1 MSTYPNY
8 SLGRPS
14 YSGSP
19 LPHAQKEHL
28 HGKDCQQHRRGYR
41 RDSLVRLNRLDEGLP
56 GNVAV
61 KLEFYNP
68 AGSVK
73 DRIGRA
79 IIDAAEESGALKP
92 GGTIVEG
99 TSGNTGIALA
109 MVGAARGYRVILTM
123 PETMSAERRVL
134 LRAYGAQI
142 VLTPGTEGMRGAVEK
157 AKEIVANT
165 ENAILASQ
173 FSNEANPAIHY
184 KTTGPE
190 IWEATDGKVDIFVA
204 GIGTGGTISGSG
216 KYLKEQNPNI
226 KVVAVEPKDSPLL
239 SEGRV
244 GPHKIQGL
252 GANFVP
258 ETLDR
263 GIYDSVTAV
272 SAEDAMRTSRQLA
285 TQEGILGGISSGAAV
300 WAALEEAKK
309 SENKD
314 KLIVAIVPDFG
325 ERYISTALYEDIRG

>member
-1 MSTYPNY
+1 MAKILNSIVEAT
-8 SLGRPS
+8 GQT
-14 YSGSP
+14 P
-19 LPHAQKEHL
+19 LVK
-28 HGKDCQQHRRGYR
+28 
-41 RDSLVRLNRLDEGLP
+41 LNRLDEGLP

-79 IIDAAEESGALKP
+79 IIDAAEKSGALKP

-157 AKEIVANT
+157 AKEIVATT

-173 FSNEANPAIHY
+173 FTNEANPAIHY
-184 KTTGPE
+184 NTTGPE
-190 IWEATDGKVDIFVA
+190 IWEVTDGKVDIFVA
-204 GIGTGGTISGSG
+204 GIGTGGTISGTG
-216 KYLKEQNPNI
+216 KYLKEQNPDV

-263 GIYDSVTAV
+263 GVYDSVTPV
-272 SAEDAMRTSRQLA
+272 SAEDAMRTSRLLA

>member
-1 MSTYPNY
+1 MAKILNSIVEAT
-8 SLGRPS
+8 GQT
-14 YSGSP
+14 P
-19 LPHAQKEHL
+19 LVK
-28 HGKDCQQHRRGYR
+28 
-41 RDSLVRLNRLDEGLP
+41 LNRLDEGLP

-79 IIDAAEESGALKP
+79 IIDAAEKSGALKP

-157 AKEIVANT
+157 AKEIVATT

-263 GIYDSVTAV
+263 GVYDSVTPV
-272 SAEDAMRTSRQLA
+272 SAEDAMRTSRLLA

>member
-1 MSTYPNY
+1 MAEIVNSIVDAIGQTP
-8 SLGRPS
+8 
-14 YSGSP
+14 
-19 LPHAQKEHL
+19 
-28 HGKDCQQHRRGYR
+28 
-41 RDSLVRLNRLDEGLP
+41 LVRLNRLDAGLP

-79 IIDAAEESGALKP
+79 IIDAAEEAGALKP

-109 MVGAARGYRVILTM
+109 MVGAARGYNVILTM

-134 LRAYGAQI
+134 LRAYGAKI
-142 VLTPGTEGMRGAVEK
+142 VLTPGTDGMRGAVEK
-157 AKEIVANT
+157 AQEIVAT
-165 ENAILASQ
+165 TDNAILASQ

-190 IWEATDGKVDIFVA
+190 IWDATDGKIDIFVS
-204 GIGTGGTISGSG
+204 GIGTGGTISGAG
-216 KYLKEQNPNI
+216 KYLKEKNPNLQI
-226 KVVAVEPKDSPLL
+226 VAVEPQDSPLL

-258 ETLDR
+258 NTLDR
-263 GIYDSVTAV
+263 EIYDSVIAV
-272 SAEDAMRTSRQLA
+272 SGEEAIRTSRALA

-300 WAALEEAKK
+300 YAALEEAKK

-314 KLIVAIVPDFG
+314 KLIVAVVPDFG
-325 ERYISTALYEDIRG
+325 ERYISTVLYEDIRG

>member
-1 MSTYPNY
+1 MAEIVNSIVDAIGQTP
-8 SLGRPS
+8 
-14 YSGSP
+14 
-19 LPHAQKEHL
+19 
-28 HGKDCQQHRRGYR
+28 
-41 RDSLVRLNRLDEGLP
+41 LVRLNRLDAGLP

-79 IIDAAEESGALKP
+79 IIDAAEEAGALKP

-109 MVGAARGYRVILTM
+109 MVGAARGYNVSLTM

-134 LRAYGAQI
+134 LRAYGAKI
-142 VLTPGTEGMRGAVEK
+142 VLTPGTDGMRGAVEK
-157 AKEIVANT
+157 AQEIVAT
-165 ENAILASQ
+165 TDNAILASQ

-190 IWEATDGKVDIFVA
+190 IWDATDGKIDIFVS
-204 GIGTGGTISGSG
+204 GIGTGGTISGAG
-216 KYLKEQNPNI
+216 KYLKEKNPNLQI
-226 KVVAVEPKDSPLL
+226 VAVEPQDSPLL

-258 ETLDR
+258 DTLDR
-263 GIYDSVTAV
+263 EIYDSVIAV
-272 SAEDAMRTSRQLA
+272 SGEEAIRTSRALA

-300 WAALEEAKK
+300 YAALEEAKK

-314 KLIVAIVPDFG
+314 KLIVAVVPDFG
-325 ERYISTALYEDIRG
+325 ERYISTVLYEDIRG

>member
-1 MSTYPNY
+1 MAKIVNSIVEAIGETP
-8 SLGRPS
+8 
-14 YSGSP
+14 
-19 LPHAQKEHL
+19 
-28 HGKDCQQHRRGYR
+28 
-41 RDSLVRLNRLDEGLP
+41 LVRLNRLDEGLP

-157 AKEIVANT
+157 AQEIVANT

-272 SAEDAMRTSRQLA
+272 SGEDAMRTSRQLA

>member
-1 MSTYPNY
+1 MSKMYNNVTEIIGGTPM
-8 SLGRPS
+8 
-14 YSGSP
+14 
-19 LPHAQKEHL
+19 
-28 HGKDCQQHRRGYR
+28 
-41 RDSLVRLNRLDEGLP
+41 VRLNRLDADLP

-68 AGSVK
+68 ANSVK

-79 IIDAAEESGALKP
+79 IIDAAEKSGDLKP

-109 MVGAARGYRVILTM
+109 MVGAARGYKVILTM
-123 PETMSAERRVL
+123 PETMSNERRVM
-134 LRAYGAQI
+134 LRAYGAEI
-142 VLTPGTEGMRGAVEK
+142 VLTPGADGMRGAVEK
-157 AKEIVANT
+157 AREIVENS

-173 FSNEANPAIHY
+173 FSNEANPEIHY
-184 KTTGPE
+184 TTTGPE
-190 IWEATDGKVDIFVA
+190 IWEATDGEIDIFVA
-204 GIGTGGTISGSG
+204 GVGTGGTVSGAG
-216 KYLKEQNPNI
+216 KYLKEKKSDI
-226 KVVAVEPKDSPLL
+226 KIVAVEPSDSPLL
-239 SEGRV
+239 SGGSA

-258 ETLDR
+258 DTLDR
-263 GIYDSVTAV
+263 EIYDAVTPV
-272 SAEDAMRTSRQLA
+272 SAENSVKTARALGTE
-285 TQEGILGGISSGAAV
+285 EGILGGISSGAAV

-325 ERYISTALYEDIRG
+325 ERYISTLLYEDIRG

>member
-1 MSTYPNY
+1 MAKILNSIVDAIGQT
-8 SLGRPS
+8 
-14 YSGSP
+14 P
-19 LPHAQKEHL
+19 LIK
-28 HGKDCQQHRRGYR
+28 
-41 RDSLVRLNRLDEGLP
+41 LNRLDEGLP

-79 IIDAAEESGALKP
+79 IIDAAEKSGELKP

-157 AKEIVANT
+157 AKEIVATT

-184 KTTGPE
+184 NTTGPE

-204 GIGTGGTISGSG
+204 GIGTGGTISGTG
-216 KYLKEQNPNI
+216 KYLKEQNPDV

-258 ETLDR
+258 DTLDR
-263 GIYDSVTAV
+263 GIYDSVTPV
-272 SAEDAMRTSRQLA
+272 SAEDAMRTSRLLA

>member
-1 MSTYPNY
+1 MAKILNSIVEAT
-8 SLGRPS
+8 GQT
-14 YSGSP
+14 P
-19 LPHAQKEHL
+19 LVK
-28 HGKDCQQHRRGYR
+28 
-41 RDSLVRLNRLDEGLP
+41 LNRLDEGLP

-79 IIDAAEESGALKP
+79 IIDAAEKSGALKP

-157 AKEIVANT
+157 AKEIVATT

-184 KTTGPE
+184 NTTGPE

-204 GIGTGGTISGSG
+204 GIGTGGTISGTG
-216 KYLKEQNPNI
+216 KYLKEQNPNV

-258 ETLDR
+258 DTLDR
-263 GIYDSVTAV
+263 GIYDSVTPV
-272 SAEDAMRTSRQLA
+272 SAEDAMRTSRLLA
-285 TQEGILGGISSGAAV
+285 TQEGILVGISSGAAV